1 MKKLKQILFVLLS
14 LFFLFSCNTDDDSD
28 GSVPGSFPSSNV
40 GGSTSETPTIFLA
53 GDSTVKTYTDNQWI
67 AGWGQYLGNF
77 LNSSVKVRNCAQGGR
92 STRSFINEGRLF
104 DTKETGY
111 NYNFNENEGRSI
123 EEDIKKGDFLFI
135 QFGHNDD
142 DTKAYNTMYNR
153 MVPLGTPDANGIY
166 PVTPGTKSPTT
177 YLPEAFTSAFPGD
190 VNNALA
196 EIAKYGENYYAY
208 DCGGT
213 YKWFLKQYIDFA
225 RSKEAIPVLVTPV
238 ARVSFNDDG
247 TLKSGPG
254 LHGEDFAYVKAV
266 RQLAEEENCLL
277 IDLFDC
283 TKTLIETA
291 TKDYADFLMAIV
303 PNDLNGEWPSAY
315 DDTYGDTSKGYEK
328 IEATHYNK
336 HGAFLTTAMLVEK
349 IKANTSVCK
358 NNEYFNFTDHI
369 LSAPSVKIAPSTLI
383 SKSKVQEL
391 NALIKELDIV
401 NTDVVYANP
410 ADVVALIDAIIAKG
424 EVTAENHLEIKAL
437 CEEARDAYLKVN
449 VDDRSQ
455 VTNYAKLEEYE
466 EAVEDMIDALRP
478 KPVKTVV
485 INAEDLSVET
495 ITTEKDC
502 GTFKIIGGGKAVDI
516 KAKNS
521 SFSHNG
527 TDYSVTKGISLGG
540 SASFGTSRYISF
552 DVEKKCRVTVV
563 GQSTGDDAREL
574 RLVSSADTKTAVAT
588 FAASTKNEPAAVNS
602 ADIENAG
609 TYYLGSANKGIWIL
623 AVIIEYFE

>member
-1 MKKLKQILFVLLS
+1 MKKIFTIVSIFALVGL
-14 LFFLFSCNTDDDSD
+14 LFSCAE
-28 GSVPGSFPSSNV
+28 PEPSLPSRD
-40 GGSTSETPTIFLA
+40 TSKTPTIFLA
-53 GDSTVKTYTDNQWI
+53 GDSTVKTYADGQWI
-67 AGWGQYLGNF
+67 AGWGQYLSSF
-77 LNSSVKVRNCAQGGR
+77 LNSSVEVRNCAQGGR
-92 STRSFINEGRLF
+92 SSRSFINEGRLF
-104 DTKETGY
+104 DTKEIGY
-111 NYNFNENEGRSI
+111 NYNFSENEGRKV
-123 EEDIKKGDFLFI
+123 EEDIKEGDFLFI

-177 YLPEAFTSAFPGD
+177 YLPEAFKSDYPGD

-196 EIAKYGENYYAY
+196 EIAKYGKNYYAY

-225 RSKEAIPVLVTPV
+225 RSKRAIPVLVTPV
-238 ARVSFNDDG
+238 ARVSFNSDG

-266 RQLAEEENCLL
+266 RQLAEEENCML

-291 TKDYADFLMAIV
+291 TPDYADFLMAIV

-315 DDTYGDTSKGYEK
+315 DDTYGDTSKGFQK

-336 HGAFLTTAMLVEK
+336 HGAFLTAAMLVEA
-349 IKANTSVCK
+349 IKADKKTYANG
-358 NNEYFNFTDHI
+358 EYFNFTSHI
-369 LSAPSVKIAPSTLI
+369 KNPSVKIAPSTLI
-383 SKSKVQEL
+383 SKAKVEEL
-391 NALIKELDIV
+391 NDLIKTLDIV
-401 NTDVVYANP
+401 NSDVTYANP
-410 ADVVALIDAIIAKG
+410 ADVVAMIDAIIAKG
-424 EVTAENHLEIKAL
+424 EVTAENHLEIQVL

-466 EAVEDMIDALRP
+466 AAVEAMIDALRP

-495 ITTEKDC
+495 IEAEKDC
-502 GTFKIIGGGKAVDI
+502 GTFKIIGASGKAVNI
-516 KAKNS
+516 KEKNS

-527 TDYSVTKGISLGG
+527 VDYSVTKGISLGG
-540 SASFGTSRYISF
+540 AATFGTSRYISF

-563 GQSTGDDAREL
+563 GQSTGDEAREL
-574 RLVSSADTKTAVAT
+574 RLVSSTDTSNVVAT

-602 ADIENAG
+602 EDIENAG
-609 TYYLGSANKGIWIL
+609 TYYLGSANKAIWIL

>member
-1 MKKLKQILFVLLS
+1 M
-14 LFFLFSCNTDDDSD
+14 
-28 GSVPGSFPSSNV
+28 
-40 GGSTSETPTIFLA
+40 
-53 GDSTVKTYTDNQWI
+53 
-67 AGWGQYLGNF
+67 
-77 LNSSVKVRNCAQGGR
+77 
-92 STRSFINEGRLF
+92 
-104 DTKETGY
+104 
-111 NYNFNENEGRSI
+111 
-123 EEDIKKGDFLFI
+123 
-135 QFGHNDD
+135 
-142 DTKAYNTMYNR
+142 
-153 MVPLGTPDANGIY
+153 
-166 PVTPGTKSPTT
+166 
-177 YLPEAFTSAFPGD
+177 
-190 VNNALA
+190 
-196 EIAKYGENYYAY
+196 
-208 DCGGT
+208 
-213 YKWFLKQYIDFA
+213 
-225 RSKEAIPVLVTPV
+225 VTPV
-238 ARVSFNDDG
+238 ARVSFNADG

-291 TKDYADFLMAIV
+291 TQDYADFLMAIV

-349 IKANTSVCK
+349 IMANTSVCK

-424 EVTAENHLEIKAL
+424 EVTAENHLEIQTL

-466 EAVEDMIDALRP
+466 KAVEDMIDALRP
-478 KPVKTVV
+478 KPVKTV
-485 INAEDLSVET
+485 IIDFEDLTVGTEYTET
-495 ITTEKDC
+495 VAFENYSLVATSDKSLKVYSKQS
-502 GTFKIIGGGKAVDI
+502 TFT
-516 KAKNS
+516 
-521 SFSHNG
+521 HNG
-527 TDYSVTKGISLGG
+527 ESYSKSVAISTGG
-540 SASFGTSRYISF
+540 SATFNTKRVIAFATEG
-552 DVEKKCRVTVV
+552 KCRVTVAA
-563 GQSTGDDAREL
+563 QSTSA
-574 RLVSSADTKTAVAT
+574 SADRLLGLHSSDNVEVAT
-588 FAASTKNEPAAVNS
+588 FDANGSLSVTT
-602 ADIENAG
+602 ADIDAAG
-609 TYYLGSANKGIWIL
+609 TYYLGSKGSGIYIST
-623 AVIIEYFE
+623 VIIEYFE